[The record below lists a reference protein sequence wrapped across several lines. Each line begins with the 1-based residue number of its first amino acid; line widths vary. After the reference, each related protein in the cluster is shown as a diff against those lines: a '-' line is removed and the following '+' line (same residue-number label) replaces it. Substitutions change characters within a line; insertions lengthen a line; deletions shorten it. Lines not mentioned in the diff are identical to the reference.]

1 MKPLVFV
8 TREIPSNGLEL
19 LKKFCEVKVWKGKL
33 SPSKHELI
41 NNVKEAY
48 GLLCMLNDRVDSEV
62 IDSALNLRVISSMS
76 VGFDHIDVQKATKK
90 GIYVT
95 NTPEVLTEATA
106 DLAWALLMAAARLIV
121 KADVYVRKGKWKE
134 GWSPMLFLGESV
146 YGKTLGI
153 IGAGRI
159 GLAVAARALGFNMKK
174 IYFDIRRLP
183 KEKESELGLTY
194 QPLEDLLKEADYV
207 TIHTPLTKET
217 YHMIGENQLKLM
229 KSSAILIN
237 TSRGAVINEAALIKA
252 LKEKWIAGAALDV
265 FEEEPIKPNHPILKL
280 DNVVITPHIGSATK
294 ETRFKMAEIAARNLI
309 SVLKGEPP
317 IYLVN
322 SEVQEIMPLQ
332 KIKVI
337 S

>member
-8 TREIPSNGLEL
+8 TRKIPSNGLKI
-19 LKKFCEVKVWKGKL
+19 LKEFCEVKVWDGSL
-33 SPSKHELI
+33 PPSKRELI

-48 GLLCMLNDRVDSEV
+48 GLLCMLNDKIDSEV
-62 IDSALNLRVISSMS
+62 IDSALNLKVISSMS
-76 VGFDHIDVQKATKK
+76 VGFDHIDIQKATSK

-106 DLAWALLMAAARLIV
+106 DLTWALLMAAARLIV
-121 KADVYVRKGKWKE
+121 KADSYVRRGEWRE
-134 GWSPMLFLGESV
+134 GWSPMLFLGEDV

-159 GLAVAARALGFNMKK
+159 GLAVAARASGFNMKK
-174 IYFDIRRLP
+174 IYFDIIKLP
-183 KEKESELGLTY
+183 KEKENQLGLTFCS
-194 QPLEDLLKEADYV
+194 LEDLLKEADYV

-229 KSSAILIN
+229 KPSAILIN
-237 TSRGAVINEAALIKA
+237 TSRGAVIDEAALIKA

-265 FEEEPIKPNHPILKL
+265 FEEEPIKIDNLLLKL
-280 DNVVITPHIGSATK
+280 DNVVVTPHIGSATK
-294 ETRFKMAEIAARNLI
+294 ETRFKMAEIAAKNLT
-309 SVLKGEPP
+309 SVLRGEPP
-317 IYLVN
+317 LYLVN
-322 SEVQEIMPLQ
+322 KEVQEIMPLQ